1 LGKKLSVSH
10 RSSDSPH
17 PSPFSLSLL
26 HFPTH
31 GSGVNGHV
39 RCDEKS
45 HRVFRK
51 LTLPLPYFRQSYPQG
66 VARGG
71 AVHIAASSESYNI
84 AVTVEWSK
92 FVRNTAS
99 SVLSCTG
106 GAMYATGPAV
116 TTRQSEFVAS
126 VCSSTR
132 ELARGGALF
141 ADYGTL
147 ALTGCRFANNY
158 VNSSETGQQDR
169 RNLSPSTPTP
179 PPLAITDPVVGAPA
193 CPPDPKYRGF
203 ALPSGMYPRTPCC
216 SIAA

>member
-1 LGKKLSVSH
+1 M
-10 RSSDSPH
+10 
-17 PSPFSLSLL
+17 
-26 HFPTH
+26 
-31 GSGVNGHV
+31 
-39 RCDEKS
+39 
-45 HRVFRK
+45 
-51 LTLPLPYFRQSYPQG
+51 
-66 VARGG
+66 
-71 AVHIAASSESYNI
+71 HIAASSESYNI

-169 RNLSPSTPTP
+169 RNLSPSPPTP
-179 PPLAITDPVVGAPA
+179 HPWPLLTRLWVLQRAHRIQSTGDLLCLQECTPA
-193 CPPDPKYRGF
+193 RL
-203 ALPSGMYPRTPCC
+203 AVLLLPEAACTLSAVTFFQSHLSG
-216 SIAA
+216 